1 MNVLKLA
8 VMEGDISPIIFNV
21 HLLSQKNEYELFL
34 DACAEDKLNI
44 VEYFVERRN
53 ILGID
58 DLVPSDEFFE
68 DFDGIGYTGYVGM
81 SIAAK
86 KKALSVLKYLV
97 RMSNTI
103 DYKADY
109 PSALY
114 MSVVNSDYDTFS
126 FLWSNGM
133 RDFRD
138 RALKESIRTDDF
150 RFFKILYPKNGCTF
164 SEESY
169 LFHLAIANEN
179 LPVSFFLHEL
189 YELTPESDTE
199 FYPKFMTY
207 KKIILRTR
215 TRAANKIRNWWGP
228 LLRRINPE
236 FSLREGE
243 ESWKR
248 IQNELYFSIN

>member
-21 HLLSQKNEYELFL
+21 HLLSAKDEYKLFL
-34 DACAEDKLNI
+34 EACAENKLNI
-44 VEYFVERRN
+44 VEHFVEMRG
-53 ILGID
+53 ILGLLN
-58 DLVPSDEFFE
+58 LVPSGDFFE
-68 DFDGIGYTGYVGM
+68 DPDGCGYPGYAGM

-86 KKALSVLKYLV
+86 KKALPVLTYLV
-97 RMSNTI
+97 EKSEIMNYNSDLPN
-103 DYKADY
+103 
-109 PSALY
+109 ALF
-114 MSVVNSDYDTFS
+114 MTVVNRDYDAFS
-126 FLWSNGM
+126 FLWSKGM

-138 RALKESIRTDDF
+138 RALKESIRATDY
-150 RFFKILYPKNGCTF
+150 RFFRTLYPTNGHTF
-164 SEESY
+164 SDENY
-169 LFHLAIANEN
+169 LFQLAIANEN
-179 LPVSFFLHEL
+179 FPVSFFLHEL
-189 YELTPESDTE
+189 YGLTPEDTE

-248 IQNELYFSIN
+248 IQNELYFSPS